1 MTYMTYINYM
11 TQTRGMG
18 CIASHIMARYHH
30 THIQIHLKYPSIWT
44 KKDKN
49 TCNIGEESIRE
60 HWNQKEIPIETQ
72 LKMNEI
78 SINIQLKLKEN
89 SIKPN
94 PNPITYTTVEYTSKS
109 LTTLINSEEEKQIH
123 KQSVSLD
130 VIVRY
135 KTMQWLESIKT

>member
-1 MTYMTYINYM
+1 
-11 TQTRGMG
+11 
-18 CIASHIMARYHH
+18 
-30 THIQIHLKYPSIWT
+30 
-44 KKDKN
+44 
-49 TCNIGEESIRE
+49 
-60 HWNQKEIPIETQ
+60 
-72 LKMNEI
+72 MNEI

-135 KTMQWLESIKT
+135 KTMQWLESIKTIQIATNETNHNDYNSCEEQRQIVWNLIHSRTIHC